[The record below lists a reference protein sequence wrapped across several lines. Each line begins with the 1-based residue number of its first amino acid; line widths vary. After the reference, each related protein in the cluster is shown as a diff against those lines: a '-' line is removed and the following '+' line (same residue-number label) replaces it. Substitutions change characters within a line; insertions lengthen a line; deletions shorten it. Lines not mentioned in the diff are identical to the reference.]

1 MTKWGNIGM
10 AIYRILGTDS
20 DVTDIYSTRIF
31 PITFNTNTT
40 TYPAVV
46 YTITNIEPTNTKGN
60 AAQGKSKLDVYD
72 CQIALFHETY
82 NEMINGME
90 VVRDTLD
97 YKQET
102 TITIGDDTVYLQAM
116 SLKDS
121 RQDFIENND
130 NSLWVAYLDFN
141 IRQKIL

>member
-40 TYPAVV
+40 TYPAIV
-46 YTITNIEPTNTKGN
+46 YTITNIDPTNTKGN

-90 VVRDTLD
+90 VVRDH
-97 YKQET
+97 
-102 TITIGDDTVYLQAM
+102 
-116 SLKDS
+116 
-121 RQDFIENND
+121 R
-130 NSLWVAYLDFN
+130 
-141 IRQKIL
+141 